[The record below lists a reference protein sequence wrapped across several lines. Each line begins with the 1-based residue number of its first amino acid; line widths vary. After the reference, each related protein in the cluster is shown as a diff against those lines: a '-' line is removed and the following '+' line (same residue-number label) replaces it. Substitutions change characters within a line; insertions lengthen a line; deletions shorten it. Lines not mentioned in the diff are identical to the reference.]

1 MKLNEIKERRGALVA
16 EMRSVLESAG
26 DKGLTAD
33 QETSY
38 QNMEKEFSRLSDEVK
53 REEALAQK
61 EAEMKAV
68 TTAPIS
74 AVAPGTN
81 PDEEPRNLRPTQ
93 RESYARAFGNYIRK
107 RGGREVHNAMSE
119 GTDANG
125 GYLVP
130 EEWAD
135 YITTK
140 GAEANVIRRYAT
152 VVQTANDRNFPIQTV
167 RAAFDWIAEAG
178 AYSSVNPTLAN
189 EELKAYKLGGVIQVS
204 EELLQDEVFDLPT
217 FLQNQAVLEF
227 AKQEEA
233 AFITG
238 DGSGKPLGIE
248 DVTSVGGVSTS
259 GVSLSAAASIT
270 ANELI
275 DIYHNIDVAYRSN
288 ATWVTSDS
296 MAILIRKLTD
306 TDGQYVWQPGL
317 QADQPDRLLGRPFEV
332 SDSYTAVATGVRSIV
347 FADLSYYVIA
357 DRLGASVK
365 RLDEL
370 YAANGQVG
378 FRFEKRVDGRM
389 TLANAITYGTQA

>member
-1 MKLNEIKERRGALVA
+1 MNINELKERRGALVA

-26 DKGLTAD
+26 GNDLTAD

-38 QNMEKEFSRLSDEVK
+38 QNMEAEFSKLTKDVE
-53 REEALAQK
+53 REEKLVAK

-68 TTAPIS
+68 ADSPIR
-74 AVAPGTN
+74 AVVPGLN

-107 RGGREVHNAMSE
+107 QGGREIRNAMSE
-119 GTDANG
+119 VTDSTG
-125 GYLVP
+125 GFLVP

-178 AYSSVNPTLAN
+178 AYSDVNPTLG
-189 EELKAYKLGGVIQVS
+189 EETLKAYKLGGVIKVS
-204 EELLQDEVFDLPT
+204 EELIQDEVFDLPT

-259 GVSLSAAASIT
+259 GVSLAGAAAIT
-270 ANELI
+270 ADEII
-275 DIYHNIDVAYRSN
+275 DIYHNIDVAYRNN

-296 MAILIRKLTD
+296 MAILLRKLVD
-306 TDGQYVWQPGL
+306 SDGQYIWQPGL
-317 QADQPDRLLGRPFEV
+317 QAGSPDRLLGRPFEV

-357 DRLGASVK
+357 DRLGTSVK

-389 TLANAITYGTQA
+389 TLASAITYGTQA

>member
-68 TTAPIS
+68 TAAPIS

-119 GTDANG
+119 GTDSTG

-152 VVQTANDRNFPIQTV
+152 VVQTANDRNFPIQTA

-178 AYSSVNPTLAN
+178 AYDLVNPTLAN
-189 EELKAYKLGGVIQVS
+189 EELKASSWAESLRFRRSCSK
-204 EELLQDEVFDLPT
+204 T
-217 FLQNQAVLEF
+217 
-227 AKQEEA
+227 
-233 AFITG
+233 
-238 DGSGKPLGIE
+238 KPLTCQPSCKTKPLRNLQSRKRPPSLA
-248 DVTSVGGVSTS
+248 VTAPE
-259 GVSLSAAASIT
+259 SLSVLRT
-270 ANELI
+270 
-275 DIYHNIDVAYRSN
+275 
-288 ATWVTSDS
+288 
-296 MAILIRKLTD
+296 
-306 TDGQYVWQPGL
+306 
-317 QADQPDRLLGRPFEV
+317 
-332 SDSYTAVATGVRSIV
+332 
-347 FADLSYYVIA
+347 
-357 DRLGASVK
+357 
-365 RLDEL
+365 
-370 YAANGQVG
+370 
-378 FRFEKRVDGRM
+378 
-389 TLANAITYGTQA
+389 